1 MPNEFLGECAFVPSE
16 GRCIFVCLLVKDA
29 EDSLV
34 VLPSE
39 YMPDIRTSRESSVM
53 LWVLSSYLVL
63 RRVDSELIASK
74 VTTSG
79 LVGRKPSIALTAV
92 KLGMMN
98 AKAATRIVA
107 SNAQKA
113 AISFLLD
120 LRCGA
125 RTAVASV
132 A

>member
-1 MPNEFLGECAFVPSE
+1 
-16 GRCIFVCLLVKDA
+16 
-29 EDSLV
+29 
-34 VLPSE
+34 
-39 YMPDIRTSRESSVM
+39 MPDIRASRESSVL

-74 VTTSG
+74 VTASG
-79 LVGRKPSIALTAV
+79 LVGWKPSIALTAV
-92 KLGMMN
+92 KLGTMN

-107 SNAQKA
+107 SNAQRT

-120 LRCGA
+120 LRGGA

-132 A
+132 ARYAAGAGIGKAGKGAVGAGCGAAGAA

>member
-1 MPNEFLGECAFVPSE
+1 ML
-16 GRCIFVCLLVKDA
+16 
-29 EDSLV
+29 
-34 VLPSE
+34 
-39 YMPDIRTSRESSVM
+39 

-79 LVGRKPSIALTAV
+79 LVGWKPSIALTAV

-98 AKAATRIVA
+98 AKAATRIAA
-107 SNAQKA
+107 SNAQRA
-113 AISFLLD
+113 AISFLRD
-120 LRCGA
+120 LRGGA

>member
-1 MPNEFLGECAFVPSE
+1 ML
-16 GRCIFVCLLVKDA
+16 
-29 EDSLV
+29 
-34 VLPSE
+34 
-39 YMPDIRTSRESSVM
+39 

-79 LVGRKPSIALTAV
+79 LVGWKPSIALTAV
-92 KLGMMN
+92 KLGTMN
-98 AKAATRIVA
+98 ATRIVA
-107 SNAQKA
+107 SNAQRT

-120 LRCGA
+120 LRGGA

>member
-1 MPNEFLGECAFVPSE
+1 M
-16 GRCIFVCLLVKDA
+16 
-29 EDSLV
+29 V
-34 VLPSE
+34 VLPSD
-39 YMPDIRTSRESSVM
+39 YMPDIRASRESSVL

-120 LRCGA
+120 LRCDA

>member
-1 MPNEFLGECAFVPSE
+1 
-16 GRCIFVCLLVKDA
+16 
-29 EDSLV
+29 
-34 VLPSE
+34 
-39 YMPDIRTSRESSVM
+39 MPDIRASRESSVL

-74 VTTSG
+74 VT
-79 LVGRKPSIALTAV
+79 
-92 KLGMMN
+92 LGTMN

-107 SNAQKA
+107 SNAQRT

-120 LRCGA
+120 LRGGA

>member
-1 MPNEFLGECAFVPSE
+1 
-16 GRCIFVCLLVKDA
+16 
-29 EDSLV
+29 
-34 VLPSE
+34 
-39 YMPDIRTSRESSVM
+39 MPDIRASRESSVL

-63 RRVDSELIASK
+63 RRVDSELIASN

-79 LVGRKPSIALTAV
+79 LVGWKPSIALTAV
-92 KLGMMN
+92 KLGTMN

-107 SNAQKA
+107 SNAQRT

-120 LRCGA
+120 LRGGA

>member
-1 MPNEFLGECAFVPSE
+1 
-16 GRCIFVCLLVKDA
+16 
-29 EDSLV
+29 
-34 VLPSE
+34 
-39 YMPDIRTSRESSVM
+39 MPDIRASRESSVL

-79 LVGRKPSIALTAV
+79 LVGWKPSIALTAV
-92 KLGMMN
+92 KLGTMN
-98 AKAATRIVA
+98 A
-107 SNAQKA
+107 KA

-120 LRCGA
+120 LRGGA

>member
-1 MPNEFLGECAFVPSE
+1 M
-16 GRCIFVCLLVKDA
+16 
-29 EDSLV
+29 
-34 VLPSE
+34 VLPQRIHARHPRVKGVVSAA
-39 YMPDIRTSRESSVM
+39 VG
-53 LWVLSSYLVL
+53 SYLVL

-79 LVGRKPSIALTAV
+79 LVGWKPSIALTAV
-92 KLGMMN
+92 KLGTMN

-107 SNAQKA
+107 SNAQRT

-120 LRCGA
+120 LRGGA

>member
-1 MPNEFLGECAFVPSE
+1 ML
-16 GRCIFVCLLVKDA
+16 
-29 EDSLV
+29 
-34 VLPSE
+34 
-39 YMPDIRTSRESSVM
+39 

-63 RRVDSELIASK
+63 RRVDSELIA
-74 VTTSG
+74 
-79 LVGRKPSIALTAV
+79 L
-92 KLGMMN
+92 KLGTMN

-107 SNAQKA
+107 SNAQRT

-120 LRCGA
+120 LRGGA

>member
-1 MPNEFLGECAFVPSE
+1 
-16 GRCIFVCLLVKDA
+16 
-29 EDSLV
+29 
-34 VLPSE
+34 
-39 YMPDIRTSRESSVM
+39 MPDIRASRESSVL

-79 LVGRKPSIALTAV
+79 LVGWTAV
-92 KLGMMN
+92 KLGTMN

-107 SNAQKA
+107 SNAQRT

-120 LRCGA
+120 LRGGA

>member
-1 MPNEFLGECAFVPSE
+1 
-16 GRCIFVCLLVKDA
+16 
-29 EDSLV
+29 
-34 VLPSE
+34 
-39 YMPDIRTSRESSVM
+39 MPDIRASRESSVL

-79 LVGRKPSIALTAV
+79 LVGWKPSIALTV
-92 KLGMMN
+92 KLGTMN

-107 SNAQKA
+107 SNAQRT

-120 LRCGA
+120 LRGGA